1 MHARPL
7 ALRDGAGSPSP
18 VPRAPFPSA
27 DCFVSFGGNR
37 LSRECDHTPSPAS
50 PPGKSPHLGWPR
62 GPHTTRRPAAL
73 SRTGSPPRSL
83 HCGHCPLPGLFLRLL
98 SGHLFMD
105 KLRLSPTRQGPGT
118 WPPGARSCR
127 HTLPQSQERKSSHPG
142 RSFRRQQTDPAVIL
156 CEVPTTTTR
165 R

>member
-1 MHARPL
+1 MLGRWPCETALGARAQFPERLFPL
-7 ALRDGAGSPSP
+7 RTVSC
-18 VPRAPFPSA
+18 PSA
-27 DCFVSFGGNR
+27 GTVSAV
-37 LSRECDHTPSPAS
+37 SV
-50 PPGKSPHLGWPR
+50 
-62 GPHTTRRPAAL
+62 TTRRVLPVLQANHPTWGGPEDPTRPAA
-73 SRTGSPPRSL
+73 PP
-83 HCGHCPLPGLFLRLL
+83 HCLEQVHYPGVSTAATALLPGLFLRLL

-118 WPPGARSCR
+118 RPPGARSCR

-156 CEVPTTTTR
+156 CEVPTTTMR